1 MKIYTV
7 FDINCTLT
15 FEFCLYFFFV
25 LKTNRTENKTKNVL
39 YRTVHR
45 FLSIFKWIFVD
56 YFVLALSLFPSIH
69 TSYLLLITVQS
80 ASYWDRIR
88 YKSYPPVHKYIL
100 IPPNRGLYHHL
111 CIRIFSAHFGFD
123 SGGFSNWFWLNGA
136 LSQ

>member
-15 FEFCLYFFFV
+15 FEFCLYFSFV
-25 LKTNRTENKTKNVL
+25 WRIKQLCIVF
-39 YRTVHR
+39 YQ
-45 FLSIFKWIFVD
+45 FLNDFCKWIFVD

-69 TSYLLLITVQS
+69 TSNLLLITVQS